1 MVPVWYH
8 TVIGPSRRYP
18 PRMTDI
24 PLSRDAQELL
34 FLEARSANSFTDEP
48 VTDDQ
53 LHAIWDLLKWAPTSG
68 NTNPLR
74 ILYLRSPESRER
86 AVAHLAEG
94 NRAKTR
100 TAPMTALLAADRD
113 FHEFVPQLFPARA
126 EQAEAYAKMEGRAE
140 MAKFNATLQ
149 AAYFIIAVRAIGLA
163 AGPMSG
169 FDYPAMDAEFFPDGR
184 YASVLVVNFGMP
196 GPDAWFPR
204 LPRLEFDQAVTII

>member
-1 MVPVWYH
+1 MALD
-8 TVIGPSRRYP
+8 R
-18 PRMTDI
+18 I
-24 PLSRDAQELL
+24 PLDRAAQELL

-53 LHAIWDLLKWAPTSG
+53 LHAIWDLMKWAPTSG

-74 ILYLRSPESRER
+74 ILFLRSAESRER
-86 AVAHLAEG
+86 LVRHMAES
-94 NRAKTR
+94 NQQKTR

-126 EQAEAYAKMEGRAE
+126 EQAEHYAQMDGRAE
-140 MAKFNATLQ
+140 MAYFNATLQ
-149 AAYFIIAVRAIGLA
+149 AAYFIIAVRAVGLA

-169 FDYPAMDAEFFPDGR
+169 FDYAAMDDEFFPDGR
-184 YASVLVVNFGMP
+184 HSSVLVVNMGQP

-204 LPRLEFDQAVTII
+204 LPRLDFAQAVTVL

>member
-1 MVPVWYH
+1 MND
-8 TVIGPSRRYP
+8 T
-18 PRMTDI
+18 
-24 PLSRDAQELL
+24 PLSPAAQELL
-34 FLEARSANSFTDEP
+34 FLEARSANTFTDAP

-53 LHAIWDLLKWAPTSG
+53 LRDIWDLMKWAPTSS

-74 ILYLRSPESRER
+74 ILYLRSAEARER

-94 NRAKTR
+94 NRAKTL
-100 TAPMTALLAADRD
+100 TAPMTALLAADL
-113 FHEFVPQLFPARA
+113 EFQEFMPDLFPARP
-126 EQAEAYAKMEGRAE
+126 ELREVFGEMEGRAE

-169 FDYPAMDAEFFPDGR
+169 FDYPAMDQEFFPDGR
-184 YASVLVVNFGMP
+184 HASVVVVNFGEP

-204 LPRLEFDQAVTII
+204 LPRLDYAQAVSEL

>member
-1 MVPVWYH
+1 MN
-8 TVIGPSRRYP
+8 
-18 PRMTDI
+18 DI

-126 EQAEAYAKMEGRAE
+126 EQAEAYATMEGRAE
-140 MAKFNATLQ
+140 MAYFNATLQ
-149 AAYFIIAVRAIGLA
+149 AAYFILAVRAIGLS

-169 FDYPAMDAEFFPDGR
+169 FDYPAMDREFFPDGR

-204 LPRLEFDQAVTII
+204 LPRLDYGQAVTEI

>member
-1 MVPVWYH
+1 MD
-8 TVIGPSRRYP
+8 
-18 PRMTDI
+18 DI
-24 PLSRDAQELL
+24 PLSPAAQELL
-34 FLEARSANSFTDEP
+34 FLEARSANTFTDTP
-48 VTDDQ
+48 VTDEQ
-53 LHAIWDLLKWAPTSG
+53 LHASWDLLKWAPTSG

-94 NRAKTR
+94 NKAKTR
-100 TAPMTALLAADRD
+100 TAPMTALLAADLD

-149 AAYFIIAVRAIGLA
+149 AGYFIIAVRAIGLA

-184 YASVLVVNFGMP
+184 YASVLLVNFGEP

-204 LPRLEFDQAVTII
+204 LPRLDYGQVVTEI

>member
-1 MVPVWYH
+1 MD
-8 TVIGPSRRYP
+8 
-18 PRMTDI
+18 DI

-34 FLEARSANSFTDEP
+34 FLEARSANTFTDAP
-48 VTDDQ
+48 VTDRQ
-53 LHAIWDLLKWAPTSG
+53 LQAIWDLMKWAPTSG
-68 NTNPLR
+68 NINPLR

-94 NRAKTR
+94 NRAKTL
-100 TAPMTALLAADRD
+100 TAPMTALLAADLH

-126 EQAEAYAKMEGRAE
+126 EQREVYEKMEGRAE
-140 MAKFNATLQ
+140 MANFNATLQ
-149 AAYFIIAVRAIGLA
+149 AAYFIVAVRATGLA

-169 FDYPAMDAEFFPDGR
+169 FDYPAMDREFFPDGR
-184 YASVLVVNFGMP
+184 YASVLMVNFGVP

>member
-1 MVPVWYH
+1 MD
-8 TVIGPSRRYP
+8 
-18 PRMTDI
+18 DI

-34 FLEARSANSFTDEP
+34 FLEARSANTFTDAP
-48 VTDDQ
+48 VTDHQ
-53 LHAIWDLLKWAPTSG
+53 LHAIWDLTKWAPTSG
-68 NTNPLR
+68 NINPLR

-94 NRAKTR
+94 NRAKTL
-100 TAPMTALLAADRD
+100 TAPMTALLAADLH

-126 EQAEAYAKMEGRAE
+126 EQREVYEKMEGRAE
-140 MAKFNATLQ
+140 MANFNATLQ
-149 AAYFIIAVRAIGLA
+149 AAYFIVAVRATGLA

-169 FDYPAMDAEFFPDGR
+169 FDYPAMDREFFPDGR
-184 YASVLVVNFGMP
+184 YASVLMVNFGVP

>member
-1 MVPVWYH
+1 MD
-8 TVIGPSRRYP
+8 
-18 PRMTDI
+18 DI

-34 FLEARSANSFTDEP
+34 FLEARSANTFTDEP

-53 LHAIWDLLKWAPTSG
+53 LKAIWDLMKWAPTSG
-68 NTNPLR
+68 NTNPMR
-74 ILYLRSPESRER
+74 VIYLRSPEARER

-94 NRAKTR
+94 NREKTR
-100 TAPMTALLAADRD
+100 TAPMTALLAADLD

-126 EQAEAYAKMEGRAE
+126 EQREAYAQMDGRAE

-149 AAYFIIAVRAIGLA
+149 AAYFIIAVRALGLA

-184 YASVLVVNFGMP
+184 HASVLAVNFGMP
-196 GPDAWFPR
+196 GTDAWFPR
-204 LPRLEFDQAVTII
+204 LPRIDYDQAVTVL